1 MVDVDALL
9 DSGATGVFMD
19 RKFAERNG
27 IAMQKLD
34 KPIRVYNVNR
44 TLNQGG
50 LITHETTM
58 MMLHKGNCEKAV
70 FEVCDLGKSNIIIGF
85 TWLKKHNPESDWKTG
100 NVQFTRCPRECN
112 IMI

>member
-9 DSGATGVFMD
+9 DSGATGVFMNK
-19 RKFAERNG
+19 KFTEHNG

-34 KPIRVYNVNR
+34 KPICMYNVDR

-58 MMLHKGNCEKAV
+58 MMSHKGHHEKAV

-85 TWLKKHNPESDWKTG
+85 TWLKKHNPEIDWKTG
-100 NVQFTRCPRECN
+100 KDRKSVV
-112 IMI
+112 